1 VVLPVDV
8 RFSGVV
14 GLLCL
19 VFILVLNSTSV
30 FNVVSEYSSWTFLS
44 EYISQRVVL
53 YDEDLNGEPEILVA
67 DNLYYYNLMKN
78 ASRIEEIYPFK
89 LDFNATGVICL
100 GLYNAGVGMLDI
112 NCHGLRPTP
121 LQVLRSANVE
131 VYRWGVVFYNTTHR
145 GVVVA
150 GKFYEIPVDL
160 NGAPVVVNNKP
171 LIIGTR
177 GEGTVIYDLEL
188 RNKTTI
194 TTSNIVVLEALYDE
208 FKDSIFGV
216 GLLGEVLHYIEYN
229 VTTGS
234 SRIKPLDISPVQVIA
249 TTSRIYVLDTSGVL
263 HVITSSGETLSVV
276 ENIVKLYYPADSVD
290 SFTALTAS
298 SVLKIVETES
308 EIYEYPL
315 PPVPVSDIY
324 AVDWW
329 GSILAVATSSGVYV
343 ATTKPVYVFIRA
355 PVSVYAGEFFRV
367 EVSGVY
373 DSVVVNIN
381 GRVYYGS
388 ATLRLPPG
396 NFTVT
401 ARACRGVF
409 CVENTTSILV
419 LRRPL
424 EVRVE
429 YPSVTKPYDSLTVF
443 VETID
448 KLTNTSVVVSCT
460 ISDPRGRVHRVFTS
474 SRNITVPAIPD
485 VDSSVFTVTC
495 GGGNYEIVSVT
506 VRSKL
511 TEPYLKIKFNYYGSG
526 LLEISGYDV
535 YTGEDWD
542 GLVVVE
548 YLDLDIV
555 VTGERSALVTLPPG
569 STRLNISLVKNN
581 ITYYTEE
588 VTVVYYED
596 VFMVPA
602 GMPVIV
608 GDRVKV
614 DVYTLTETI
623 TRPFPVYYEIRVV
636 DPLIVAAT
644 AAFTAGAVY
653 AILMILGRLPRIKRG
668 E

>member
-1 VVLPVDV
+1 MCV

-30 FNVVSEYSSWTFLS
+30 FNVVSEYSSWIFFS
-44 EYISQRVVL
+44 EYVSQRVVL
-53 YDEDLNGEPEILVA
+53 YDGDLDGEPELLYI
-67 DNLYYYNLMKN
+67 DNYYFYNLTT
-78 ASRIEEIYPFK
+78 IPHYTGVTPFK
-89 LDFNATGVICL
+89 VDLGANSILCTALYRVLDGFITVRCPYGSYSYNTLVNATIRV
-100 GLYNAGVGMLDI
+100 
-112 NCHGLRPTP
+112 H
-121 LQVLRSANVE
+121 
-131 VYRWGVVFYNTTHR
+131 RWGLLLTNTTHR
-145 GVVVA
+145 SVLVA
-150 GKFYEIPVDL
+150 GRVYSLPGNLEGVPLVI
-160 NGAPVVVNNKP
+160 NGEPVVLGVYEGYIVLYDPVSGSTARITPSYITILEASYDAVENAIYAIGLDKDTTVFFKYNIATGVDIPPKP
-171 LIIGTR
+171 LIIT
-177 GEGTVIYDLEL
+177 L
-188 RNKTTI
+188 KQ
-194 TTSNIVVLEALYDE
+194 VV
-208 FKDSIFGV
+208 
-216 GLLGEVLHYIEYN
+216 
-229 VTTGS
+229 
-234 SRIKPLDISPVQVIA
+234 A
-249 TTSRIYVLDTSGVL
+249 TTSTIYVLSTNGVL
-263 HVITSSGETLSVV
+263 YAVNATGELVEIAGDVV
-276 ENIVKLYYPADSVD
+276 ALYYPADSVD
-290 SFTALTAS
+290 SFVALTS
-298 SVLKIVETES
+298 SKVLKIVES
-308 EIYEYPL
+308 SGEITIHEHL
-315 PPVPVSDIY
+315 APPVPVSEVY

-329 GSILAVATSSGVYV
+329 SSTLAVATSSGVYV

-355 PVSVYAGEFFRV
+355 PVSVYAGEYFRV

-373 DSVVVNIN
+373 DSVVVSIN
-381 GRVYYGS
+381 GRVYYGNV
-388 ATLRLPPG
+388 TLRLPPG

-460 ISDPRGRVHRVFTS
+460 ISDPRGHVHEVFNS
-474 SRNITVPAIPD
+474 GGNITVPAIPD

>member
-1 VVLPVDV
+1 
-8 RFSGVV
+8 
-14 GLLCL
+14 
-19 VFILVLNSTSV
+19 
-30 FNVVSEYSSWTFLS
+30 
-44 EYISQRVVL
+44 VVL
-53 YDEDLNGEPEILVA
+53 YDGDLDGEPELLYI
-67 DNLYYYNLMKN
+67 DNYYFYNLTT
-78 ASRIEEIYPFK
+78 IPHYTGVTPFK
-89 LDFNATGVICL
+89 VDLGANSILCTALYRVLDGFITVRCPYGSYSYNTLVNATIRV
-100 GLYNAGVGMLDI
+100 
-112 NCHGLRPTP
+112 H
-121 LQVLRSANVE
+121 
-131 VYRWGVVFYNTTHR
+131 RWGLLLTNTTHR
-145 GVVVA
+145 SVLVA
-150 GKFYEIPVDL
+150 GRVYSLPGNLEGVPLVI
-160 NGAPVVVNNKP
+160 NGEPVVLGVYEGYIVLYDPVSGSTARITPSYITILEASYDAVENAIYAIGLDKDTTVFFKYNIATGVDIPPKP
-171 LIIGTR
+171 LIIT
-177 GEGTVIYDLEL
+177 L
-188 RNKTTI
+188 KQ
-194 TTSNIVVLEALYDE
+194 VV
-208 FKDSIFGV
+208 
-216 GLLGEVLHYIEYN
+216 
-229 VTTGS
+229 
-234 SRIKPLDISPVQVIA
+234 A
-249 TTSRIYVLDTSGVL
+249 TTSTIYVLSTNGVL
-263 HVITSSGETLSVV
+263 YAVNATGELVEIAGDVV
-276 ENIVKLYYPADSVD
+276 ALYYPADSVD
-290 SFTALTAS
+290 SFVALTS
-298 SVLKIVETES
+298 SKVLKIVES
-308 EIYEYPL
+308 SGEITIHEHL
-315 PPVPVSDIY
+315 APPVPVSEVY

-329 GSILAVATSSGVYV
+329 SSTLAVATSSGVYV

-355 PVSVYAGEFFRV
+355 PVSVYAGEYFRV

-373 DSVVVNIN
+373 DSVVVSIN
-381 GRVYYGS
+381 GRVYYGNV
-388 ATLRLPPG
+388 TLRLPPG

-460 ISDPRGRVHRVFTS
+460 ISDPRGHVHEVFNS
-474 SRNITVPAIPD
+474 GGNITVPAIPD